1 MDRKRVGQILKEA
14 REAKKLAVRD
24 VAKETKISVKFI
36 LALENEDYAQ
46 FPGETFALGF
56 LRNYSDYLKTDTG
69 ALINLYKGEKIEES
83 QVPLEELTK
92 PTIAGFGSF
101 DKFRAITVLGTLAVL
116 FSVYLIFKAF
126 EGNDSSFEDE
136 HSSEVSKEKTELPRD
151 LTFVSQSVPEN
162 TSVPFILTS
171 ERGVSFSVSNQQCNI
186 FIKSAKENSDPSQN
200 KAVIGFNIA
209 SDRKIYSFE
218 TKVGDETV
226 LTNSIPELSTLRR
239 DIRILTQAITG
250 KSAKLLITLSEEKA
264 GTVKKPVGDVPIQV
278 ALYFL
283 KSSYL
288 EYILDGQMG
297 ERGLVAAGEVRQLE
311 AKDRLEIKVGDGGAV
326 EMVQNGKDK
335 VRLGKPGKLVK
346 KVYYKAPS
354 LYDSTQYTIKELGE

>member
-1 MDRKRVGQILKEA
+1 MEQKRVGQILKEA

-69 ALINLYKGEKIEES
+69 FLMNLYKGEKIEES

-92 PTIAGFGSF
+92 PTIAGFGNF
-101 DKFRAITVLGTLAVL
+101 DKIRLFTILGVVAAI
-116 FSVYLIFKAF
+116 FSVVLIFKAF
-126 EGNDSSFEDE
+126 EGNDSSLEE
-136 HSSEVSKEKTELPRD
+136 EVTNETSKEKTELPRD

-186 FIKSAKENSDPSQN
+186 FIKNAKESSDPSQN

-209 SDRKIYSFE
+209 SERKIYSFE
-218 TKVGDETV
+218 TKVGEETI
-226 LTNSIPELSTLRR
+226 LTNNISELSSLRR
-239 DIRILTQAITG
+239 DIRILTQAVTG
-250 KSAKLLITLSEEKA
+250 KSAKLLITLSEEKI
-264 GTVKKPVGDVPIQV
+264 GTTKKPVGDVPIQV
-278 ALYFL
+278 TLYFL

-297 ERGLVAAGEVRQLE
+297 ERGLVSAGDMKQLE

-326 EMVQNGKDK
+326 EMVQNGKERVK
-335 VRLGKPGKLVK
+335 LGKPGKLVK

-354 LYDSTQYTIKELGE
+354 LYDSTQFTIKELGE

>member
-1 MDRKRVGQILKEA
+1 MEHKRVGQILKEA
-14 REAKKLAVRD
+14 REAKKLTVKE
-24 VAKETKISVKFI
+24 VAKDTKITVKFI

-56 LRNYSDYLKTDTG
+56 LRNYSDYLKTDT
-69 ALINLYKGEKIEES
+69 ALLINLYKGEKIEES

-92 PTIAGFGSF
+92 PTIVRFGNIEKS
-101 DKFRAITVLGTLAVL
+101 KIITVVGVIAAIFSIVFL
-116 FSVYLIFKAF
+116 FKTFD
-126 EGNDSSFEDE
+126 GNDSSNEE
-136 HSSEVSKEKTELPRD
+136 EITEATKEKTELPRD

-200 KAVIGFNIA
+200 KAEIGFNIA
-209 SDRKIYSFE
+209 SERKIYTFE
-218 TKVGDETV
+218 SKVGEETI
-226 LTNSIPELSTLRR
+226 LTSSISELASLRR
-239 DIRILTQAITG
+239 DIRILTQAVTG
-250 KSAKLLITLSEEKA
+250 KSAKLLITLSEEKI
-264 GTVKKPVGDVPIQV
+264 GTTKKPVGDVPIQV
-278 ALYFL
+278 TLYFL

-297 ERGLVAAGEVRQLE
+297 ERGIVSGGDMKQLE

-326 EMVQNGKDK
+326 EMVQNGKEK
-335 VRLGKPGKLVK
+335 VKLGKPGKLVK
-346 KVYYKAPS
+346 KVYFKAPS
-354 LYDSTQYTIKELGE
+354 LYDSTQFTIKELGE